1 MKIMGSRS
9 FILYIFGIGFF
20 VGLGILLYGFVMDG
34 GNWAMQPFNKHL
46 TKGSQLS
53 NSGQILDRNNV
64 ILAKSENGSRVY
76 NADETTRRAMLHAVG
91 DTRGYISTG
100 IQYNYRSELSGY
112 NPITGLATPTGKT
125 AGSNIQLT
133 LDSSLCKL
141 ALQKLDGRNGAA
153 AVYNYK
159 TGEMLCMVSAPN
171 FDPSNPPK
179 DLDTDKSGKY
189 EGVYLNKVL
198 SSTFTPGS
206 IFKLVTSAAAIEAFP
221 DLDSRTWNCG
231 KSITINGNKIT
242 DVRAY
247 GKLDFKN
254 ALAKSSNVAFS
265 QIAIELGAQK
275 MTAAANAM
283 GFNKSFEMDGIS
295 TSKSVYNVD
304 KAQPNELGWSGVG
317 QYTDLTNPYHMLLMV
332 GAIANDGVPV
342 QPYVI
347 SRITTPFGL
356 STKTGSAQ
364 TGSRFLSA
372 STAARLKTYMRYNV
386 TSEYGDDLF
395 PGLAVCAK
403 TGTAEIGEGKNPNGW
418 MIGFSSNAQT
428 PLAFAVVVEDVKTGL
443 GSAGQV
449 ASALMNAAAKTMKP

>member
-1 MKIMGSRS
+1 MKTMGSRS
-9 FILYIFGIGFF
+9 FILYIFGIGFLA
-20 VGLGILLYGFVMDG
+20 GLSVLLSGFAMDG

-53 NSGQILDRNNV
+53 NGGQILDRNNI
-64 ILAKSENGSRVY
+64 ILAKSENGNRVY
-76 NADETTRRAMLHAVG
+76 NADETTRRAMLHSVG

-112 NPITGLATPTGKT
+112 NPITGLAAPTGKT
-125 AGSNIQLT
+125 AGSTIQLT
-133 LDSSLCKL
+133 LDSSLSKL
-141 ALQKLDGRNGAA
+141 ALEKLDGRNGAV

-171 FDPSNPPK
+171 FDPSNLPK

-198 SSTFTPGS
+198 SSSLTPGS

-221 DLDSRTWNCG
+221 DLDSRTWNCN
-231 KSITINGNKIT
+231 KSITIDGNKIT
-242 DVRAY
+242 DVAAY
-247 GKLDFKN
+247 GKLNFKD
-254 ALAKSSNVAFS
+254 ALAKSSNIAFA
-265 QIAIELGAQK
+265 QIAIELGPQK

-283 GFNKSFEMDGIS
+283 GFNKSFVMDGIS
-295 TSKSVYNVD
+295 TSKSVYKVD
-304 KAQPNELGWSGVG
+304 GAKPNELGWSGVG
-317 QYTDLTNPYHMLLMV
+317 QYTDLTNPYHMMLLM

-356 STKTGSAQ
+356 PSKVGSTQ
-364 TGSRFLSA
+364 TANRLLSA
-372 STAARLKTYMRYNV
+372 ATAKRLKTYMRYNV
-386 TSEYGDDLF
+386 TSEYGDSLF

-403 TGTAEIGEGKNPNGW
+403 TGTAEIGEGKLPNGW
-418 MIGFSSNAQT
+418 MVGFSSNEKT
-428 PLAFAVVVEDVKTGL
+428 PLAFAVVVENGKSGIR
-443 GSAGQV
+443 SAGQI
-449 ASALMNAAAKTMKP
+449 ASALMNAAAKNIK